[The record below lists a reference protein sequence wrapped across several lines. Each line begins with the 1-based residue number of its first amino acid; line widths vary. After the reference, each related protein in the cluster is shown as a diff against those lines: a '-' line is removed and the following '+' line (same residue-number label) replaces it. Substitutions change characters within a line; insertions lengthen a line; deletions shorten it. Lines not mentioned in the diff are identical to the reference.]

1 MINVHLPTTDGREI
15 ILTCTTES
23 EPEPYLNT
31 YFFQAIE
38 FSGNLAKFGATWHYT
53 SENRIFAL
61 CIGVCAAF
69 TTRFDW

>member
-1 MINVHLPTTDGREI
+1 MIDVHLPTTDGREI
-15 ILTCTTES
+15 ILTCTTKS

-31 YFFQAIE
+31 YFFQVIE